1 MIRTARTTTHRSARE
16 RLVTAILFGLT
27 VGLIAALVPHSTAR
41 AQDTVVT
48 FWNVWGGTRAP
59 ILRALLDDFEAQNP
73 GIRVENVTLD
83 GQTSMQRMLTA
94 IAGGQPP
101 DLYMT
106 GSRDLAMWADLG
118 AFMALDEYVAR
129 DGLDL
134 TEHLFEPT
142 IVGSMH
148 DGQLIQLPF
157 KITSSMMIWFNKD
170 HFEAAGLD
178 PENPPR
184 TWAELEEAAAAL
196 TIMNGDVIEQ
206 LGFNICIQCSV
217 GPEDAFVEWLSR
229 NGGRIVTE
237 DNSDIAFDDERGIET
252 LTWMVEFADNTT
264 GGWGNMVQQY
274 GSTWN
279 DQRPAFY
286 AGRVSMLHDGP
297 WFLDI
302 LRQNAPDML
311 DRVGVFL
318 APINADNPDAEQ
330 RYLAHGTPGYAI
342 PRGARNPDAAWEVLK
357 FIALADDGACEFFMQ
372 QARTDTP
379 LVNCGDAASA
389 AENPFLDTFME
400 NVDLIESINPP
411 PVYAQIARRLL
422 DMQESALLGQE
433 TPEEAIRSAAE
444 ELRRVMQDQ

>member
-1 MIRTARTTTHRSARE
+1 MNHHMASASPHR
-16 RLVTAILFGLT
+16 RLAYVLAIG
-27 VGLIAALVPHSTAR
+27 AALLLALMPTQQVR
-41 AQDTVVT
+41 AQETVVT

-59 ILRALLDDFEAQNP
+59 ILRALLDEFEAQNP

-118 AFMALDEYVAR
+118 AFMPLDAYVER

-134 TEHLFEPT
+134 SEYLFEPT
-142 IVGSMH
+142 IAGSMH
-148 DGQLIQLPF
+148 DGELIQLPF
-157 KITSSMMIWFNKD
+157 KITSSMLIWFNKD

-178 PENPPR
+178 PENPPT
-184 TWAELEEAAAAL
+184 TWAEFQDAAQAL
-196 TIMNGDVIEQ
+196 TIVDGDVIEQ
-206 LGFNICIQCSV
+206 LGFNICIQCTV

-252 LTWMVEFADNTT
+252 LTWMVEFMNETT
-264 GGWGNMVQQY
+264 GGWDRMVQQF
-274 GSTWN
+274 GSNWT

-286 AGRVSMLHDGP
+286 AGRISMHHDGP

-302 LRQNAPDML
+302 LRQDAPDML
-311 DRVGVFL
+311 DDVGVFL
-318 APINADNPDAEQ
+318 APYNAENPDATF

-342 PRGARNPDAAWEVLK
+342 PRGASNPDAAWELLK
-357 FIALADDGACEFFMQ
+357 FITLAEDGACEFFLQ

-379 LVNCGDAASA
+379 LIDCQDPNLADA
-389 AENPFLDTFME
+389 NPFADVFDA

-411 PVYAQIARRLL
+411 PTYAQIARRLL
-422 DMQESALLGQE
+422 DMQESALLGNE
-433 TPEEAIRSAAE
+433 TPEEAIRRAAE
-444 ELRRVMQDQ
+444 DLRRVMADQ

>member
-1 MIRTARTTTHRSARE
+1 MRTTRIDGTRTVWNQRP
-16 RLVTAILFGLT
+16 LVIAVGLAL
-27 VGLIAALVPHSTAR
+27 GLIAALLPTHSAR
-41 AQDTVVT
+41 AQDTVIS

-59 ILRALLDDFEAQNP
+59 ILRALLDEFERQNP

-94 IAGGQPP
+94 TAGGQPP

-118 AFMALDEYVAR
+118 ALLPLDAYVAR

-134 TEHLFEPT
+134 SQILFEPT
-142 IVGSMH
+142 IVGSTH
-148 DGQLIQLPF
+148 DGELIQLPF

-184 TWAELEEAAAAL
+184 TWAELQEAAKAL
-196 TIMNGDVIEQ
+196 TIMRGNVIEQ
-206 LGFNICIQCSV
+206 LGFNVCIQCSV
-217 GPEDAFVEWLSR
+217 GPEDAYVEWLSR
-229 NGGRIVTE
+229 NGGRVVTE

-252 LTWMVEFADNTT
+252 LAWMVEFMNDTT
-264 GGWGNMVQQY
+264 GGYGNMVQQY
-274 GSTWN
+274 GSSWN

-286 AGRVSMLHDGP
+286 AGRISMHHDGP

-302 LRQNAPDML
+302 LRQNAPEML

-318 APINADNPDAEQ
+318 APINGDNPDAEQ

-342 PRGARNPDAAWEVLK
+342 PRGARNPDAAWELLK
-357 FIALADDGACEFFMQ
+357 FMTLAEDGACEFFIQ

-379 LVNCGDAASA
+379 LIDCDATGGG
-389 AENPFLDTFME
+389 ENPFVDTFMA

-411 PVYAQIARRLL
+411 PTYAQIARRLL

-433 TPEEAIRSAAE
+433 TPEEAIRRAAAD
-444 ELRRVMQDQ
+444 LRAVMSGQ